1 MMLWLQLKV
10 KLTIDFQWFTL
21 RFIILL
27 VEYNDDDPDKVI

>member
-21 RFIILL
+21 GFIPL